1 MFVSQMAPKSILR
14 KRYLKSE
21 LPKRFLELR
30 KRFLKKVLG
39 NTKKVFESE
48 EGLRKQGQINIRP
61 KLKV

>member
-14 KRYLKSE
+14 KRYLKV
-21 LPKRFLELR
+21 RAA
-30 KRFLKKVLG
+30 
-39 NTKKVFESE
+39 KKVFEIAKKVFEKGFRKHE